1 MDTIAV
7 ILFGALIAYLVV
19 GLLTAIAFVT
29 LGVTRVQS
37 APVTIG
43 ARILL
48 IPGATTL
55 WPLVMSRWLAR
66 RRAT

>member
-7 ILFGALIAYLVV
+7 ILFGALVVYLAV

-29 LGVTRVQS
+29 SGVTRVQS

-43 ARILL
+43 ARVLL
-48 IPGATTL
+48 IPGAVAL
-55 WPLVMSRWLAR
+55 WPLIMSRWLAR

>member
-7 ILFGALIAYLVV
+7 ILFGALVVYLAV

-48 IPGATTL
+48 IPGAVAL
-55 WPLVMSRWLAR
+55 WPLIMSRWLAR
-66 RRAT
+66 RRST

>member
-1 MDTIAV
+1 MNTIAV
-7 ILFGALIAYLVV
+7 ILFGALVVYLAV

-29 LGVTRVQS
+29 SGVMRVQS

-48 IPGATTL
+48 IPGAVAL
-55 WPLVMSRWLAR
+55 WPLIMSRWLAR
-66 RRAT
+66 RRPT